1 MALPSILI
9 YVENQPVPYDRRV
22 WQHATT
28 LQRAGHQVS
37 VVSPAARQWTKPYE
51 ELEGVAIHRYRQG
64 VEGEGVAGLLLEY
77 LVSFVSLFWLSLVV
91 AVRGR
96 GFKVLVLCNPPEIY
110 WPIAAF
116 WRALGRTVVFDHHD
130 LSPEMYTAK
139 FNKQSGGFLT
149 LLRFMERMT
158 FRVAHKVISTNESY
172 AEIARGRGR
181 KTAEDVVV
189 VRNAPDPSR
198 FSILPPDRS
207 LAKGARHM
215 VAFLGEIGEQDG
227 VDVLVRSLRRV
238 RERLGENAV
247 HCVLMGGG
255 PAFERIKRYA
265 DQEGVAD
272 LITFTGRVN
281 NDTISA
287 VLSSAD
293 LAVDPNPYT
302 PYADKST
309 ATKIMEYM
317 HFGLP
322 ILAFDLT
329 ETRRSAGEG
338 AHYVPHGDERAFADA
353 IVDLLEDEGRRSA
366 LGRYGQERLERDIA
380 WRHSRDRLLTLF
392 ASFGGRAPKVEVQTK
407 VENASRERA

>member
-9 YVENQPVPYDRRV
+9 FVENQPVPYDRRV

-28 LQRAGHQVS
+28 LQRAGHAVT
-37 VVSPAARQWTKPYE
+37 VISPAARQWTKPHE
-51 ELEGVAIHRYRQG
+51 VLEDVDIRRYSQG
-64 VEGEGVAGLLLEY
+64 IEGEGKLGLIAEY
-77 LVSFVSLFWLSLVV
+77 VWSFLCFLWLTLVV

-96 GFKVLVLCNPPEIY
+96 GFDVIVLCNPPEIY
-110 WPIAAF
+110 WPIAGF
-116 WRALGRTVVFDHHD
+116 WRLMGKTIVFDHHD

-139 FNKQSGGFLT
+139 FDRDDGAFLAI
-149 LLRFMERMT
+149 LRWMERLT
-158 FRVAHKVISTNESY
+158 FAVAHKVISTNESY

-181 KTAEDVVV
+181 KKPEDVVV
-189 VRNAPDPSR
+189 VRNAPDPNR
-198 FSILPPDRS
+198 FSILPPEPDLRH
-207 LAKGARHM
+207 GASFM

-227 VDVLVRSLRRV
+227 VDVLIRSLIRV
-238 RERLGENAV
+238 RQQMGPRAV

-255 PAFERIKRYA
+255 PAFERIRAYA
-265 DQEGVAD
+265 ATEEVDD
-272 LITFTGRVN
+272 MITFTGRVG
-281 NDTISA
+281 NDTISR

-329 ETRRSAGEG
+329 ETRRSAGPG
-338 AHYVPHGDERAFADA
+338 AEYVPHGDERAFADTMVA
-353 IVDLLEDEGRRSA
+353 LLQDPGRREE
-366 LGRYGQERLERDIA
+366 LGRSGRERLERDIA
-380 WRHSRDRLLTLF
+380 WRHSRDRLLALF
-392 ASFGGRAPKVEVQTK
+392 ATLGPKVQADSK
-407 VENASRERA
+407 VENPSRKQA